1 MFAFRG
7 ENVLF
12 GPYRSVAVVSIS
24 SSYDR
29 GVSFS
34 AKRVETHGW
43 RIPIS
48 KDPEVVVAAISFDLT
63 RVVCHGRLVKY
74 VSSLVVGA
82 SLF

>member
-1 MFAFRG
+1 MFAFRYAM
-7 ENVLF
+7 F

-48 KDPEVVVAAISFDLT
+48 KDPEVVVVAESLNL
-63 RVVCHGRLVKY
+63 RHGRRLK
-74 VSSLVVGA
+74 SSL
-82 SLF
+82 